1 MSQPLL
7 NLLHR
12 HAVHDHQTGTAM
24 AQIVEADV
32 RQTIL
37 PEQPFKVFRHEVGTE
52 QFAFLIGADEVQ
64 IIGAV
69 ALAEQ
74 SAVCSKPSMPN
85 VSCFLI
91 QFRNVC
97 WLTPNRFTSAP

>member
-1 MSQPLL
+1 MPQPFL
-7 NLLHR
+7 NLLHGY
-12 HAVHDHQTGTAM
+12 AVHHHQAGTAV
-24 AQIVEADV
+24 AQIVEPDV